1 MAYLDCSVFLIFLLQ
16 LFLYFF
22 KFFFWGVLHKNE
34 RDVFS
39 FKDLKMELENH
50 TDYQDDP
57 DVSEPLKQSYFNLV
71 FI

>member
-1 MAYLDCSVFLIFLLQ
+1 MR
-16 LFLYFF
+16 
-22 KFFFWGVLHKNE
+22 E
-34 RDVFS
+34 VFS

>member
-1 MAYLDCSVFLIFLLQ
+1 MAYLVCSVFFNLLVTAFSVLFLIF
-16 LFLYFF
+16 FEEYCT
-22 KFFFWGVLHKNE
+22 KMRE
-34 RDVFS
+34 VFS